1 MKRFSLLVISV
12 FFAAQLQAAPS
23 NFYVTAS
30 AGGVF
35 PSGQSGFSADSSTIL
50 FLPTSPGVSLFDLP
64 DVNWKNSYNN
74 GFLLSV
80 AGGYQ
85 FTQNWRSDLEFVYQN
100 MRRNISGTY
109 GWREVDTSTKIVYA
123 TSAGNP
129 LTQATS
135 NTNLYS
141 FLTNGYYD
149 FKNQSKWTPS
159 VGAGIGVAWINSGS
173 TVKDNTLNVD
183 DPAVPLV
190 QTAPVSQLSPP
201 LSGTAFAWQ
210 LKAGVTYA
218 WTDQTSILIQYRLF
232 GTSQFQAGNS
242 SITSNPGTVNA
253 STFSIPQH
261 NISGVLAN
269 VIEVGAR
276 FNV

>member
-1 MKRFSLLVISV
+1 MKRLSV
-12 FFAAQLQAAPS
+12 FMISALFAAQAGAS
-23 NFYVTAS
+23 NFYVAAS

-35 PSGQSGFSADSSTIL
+35 PSGNSSFAADSSTIL

-64 DVNWKNSYNN
+64 DVTWKNSYNN

-109 GWREVDTSTKIVYA
+109 GWREVDTATKNVYA

-129 LTQATS
+129 ITGASS

-141 FLTNGYYD
+141 FMTNGYYD

-159 VGAGIGVAWINSGS
+159 VGAGIGIAWINSGR

-190 QTAPVSQLSPP
+190 QTAPVSQLSPA

-218 WTDQTSILIQYRLF
+218 WTEQTSILIQYRLF

-242 SITSNPGTVNA
+242 SITSNPATVNA
-253 STFSIPQH
+253 SVFNIPQH
-261 NISGVLAN
+261 NISGVLTN